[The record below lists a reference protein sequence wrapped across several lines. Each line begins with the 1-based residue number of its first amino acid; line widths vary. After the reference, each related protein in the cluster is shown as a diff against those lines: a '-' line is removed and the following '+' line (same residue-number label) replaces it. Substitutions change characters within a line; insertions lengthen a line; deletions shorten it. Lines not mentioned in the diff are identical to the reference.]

1 MKSVKVTKKGFY
13 YNPERKETLYLK
25 VGVRESN
32 DKLADLVVREKGGGY
47 TDEKVD
53 EVKEPQKQ
61 EPNHLADDS
70 AVDDS
75 DELDYSTYDLTNGAR
90 KLAVEQK
97 VGYDFLDGVEGTGS
111 NGRITKDDL
120 EDALKED
127 LDGSEK

>member
-25 VGVRESN
+25 VEVYELN
-32 DKLADLVVREKGGGY
+32 DKFADLVVREKGGDY
-47 TDEKVD
+47 SDAKSKK
-53 EVKEPQKQ
+53 VKEPQKQ

-75 DELDYSTYDLTNGAR
+75 DELDYSNYDLTNGAR

-97 VGYDFLDGVEGTGS
+97 VSYDFLDGVEGKGS
-111 NGRITKDDL
+111 NGRISKDDL
-120 EDALKED
+120 EDALKEN